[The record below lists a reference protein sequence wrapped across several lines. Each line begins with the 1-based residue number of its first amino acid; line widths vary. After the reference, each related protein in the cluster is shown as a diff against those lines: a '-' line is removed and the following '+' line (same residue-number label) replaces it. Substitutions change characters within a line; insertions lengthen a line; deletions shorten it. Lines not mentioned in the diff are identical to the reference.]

1 MNFWHPA
8 YLIATGFGTGLLPK
22 APGTWGS
29 LLAVVLAWPIA
40 TFLGT
45 GGMMIAILVL
55 IPVGIWASDRVD
67 QTKDED
73 DAGEIIVDEIV
84 GQWITLLFL
93 PPSITLYAIAFVVF
107 RVFDIFKPWP
117 VDHFDKHS
125 SGGMGI
131 MQDDIA
137 AGLYGMLVLGVF
149 FYFFP
154 SFEGGL
160 I

>member
-73 DAGEIIVDEIV
+73 DE
-84 GQWITLLFL
+84 LK
-93 PPSITLYAIAFVVF
+93 
-107 RVFDIFKPWP
+107 R
-117 VDHFDKHS
+117 HRRS
-125 SGGMGI
+125 SRLSARTI
-131 MQDDIA
+131 QTQ
-137 AGLYGMLVLGVF
+137 
-149 FYFFP
+149 
-154 SFEGGL
+154 
-160 I
+160 